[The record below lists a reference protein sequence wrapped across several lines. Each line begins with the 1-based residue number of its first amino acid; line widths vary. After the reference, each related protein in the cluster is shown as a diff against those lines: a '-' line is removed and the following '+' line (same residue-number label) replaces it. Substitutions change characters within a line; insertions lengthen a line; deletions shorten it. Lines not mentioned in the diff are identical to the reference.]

1 MKKTSIILF
10 LLFSLSFTQNQN
22 TYIWSGSS
30 ISTSDNLDALNLNPA
45 GLGFN
50 RGNQEAMIFKGL
62 EQDNYY
68 IGFTGRYQSGFAY
81 ELYYDNSSYNYS
93 IGYGFET
100 TNNLYT
106 GFKLNKKRDY
116 SFGLLYRPFDFL
128 SIGSTVFDNHRNVDY
143 KFNRYSFAIKPY
155 EIKKIFNQSS
165 SYLKKS
171 NLTMGYDKTIN
182 AIDNTF
188 QEEYFINF
196 SITPGIDLSYFT
208 YDDNYGINLSF
219 NLGKQGAQIN
229 TYASNSFYGLNSSST
244 SLVLYNYSQTSNSNI
259 NFQDNKKLNY
269 VYTDLDGYFIEEEPT
284 VSPFDFVFEIN
295 IPFIDNQNTIGT
307 QLRRWIDNIHKITND
322 NSIDGLIIN
331 LGNVKAGFGKRKEMF
346 NALLKLKQS
355 GKKIIV
361 YSQNEISGS
370 DYYLISMADEIYTHN
385 MGSLFLNGFN
395 LEVNYIKQ
403 LLDTLSIVT
412 EVVKT
417 SDFKTAGENLTR
429 KSMSNQFRENYGKL
443 FDDFYETFITD
454 ISNAKNW
461 SYDNTSMIIN
471 AGPYINIKE
480 AIDNKLITGTMYPDE
495 FDKYINNL
503 NNREINIT
511 KWKEYTTYEKY
522 SYDWKKD
529 KKPTIAII
537 YAVGGMVSGKS
548 NPGPTGS
555 TMMGD
560 ITIRKAIKK
569 ARENK
574 DIDAIVLRIDSGG
587 GSALASDMI
596 WREIYKTTTED
607 KKNKKPII
615 VSMSDAAASGGYY
628 IACEA
633 NKIVAS
639 ETTVTGSIGVVWVK
653 INFSQ
658 LLNRIGIYTDN
669 IKRGENADFG
679 TNSRLLSEN
688 EKNIINESI
697 LEVYNNF
704 KQKVIDGRDSLNNID
719 ELDKIALGRVWSGK
733 EAKKN
738 GLIDE
743 IGGLHD
749 AIDIS
754 KESLGINRD
763 SDVDIIEYP
772 EVKEFS
778 LFDFVINEDEKS
790 EITDIDLDTLF
801 PEEISDKLKAL
812 NIIPVIMNDD
822 IQLLVPYNIEIK

>member
-704 KQKVIDGRDSLNNID
+704 KQKVIDGRDSLNNIN

-754 KESLGINRD
+754 KESLGINRN

-790 EITDIDLDTLF
+790 EITDIDFDTLF

>member
-182 AIDNTF
+182 AIDNTS

-704 KQKVIDGRDSLNNID
+704 KQKVIDGRDSLTNIN

-754 KESLGINRD
+754 KESLGINRN

-790 EITDIDLDTLF
+790 EITDINIDTLF
-801 PEEISDKLKAL
+801 PGEISDKLKAL

>member
-704 KQKVIDGRDSLNNID
+704 KQKVIDGRDSLNNIN

>member
-704 KQKVIDGRDSLNNID
+704 KQKVIDGRDSLNNIN

-790 EITDIDLDTLF
+790 EITDIDFDTLF

>member
-208 YDDNYGINLSF
+208 FDDNYGINLSF

-454 ISNAKNW
+454 ISNAKDW
-461 SYDNTSMIIN
+461 SYENTSMIIN

-503 NNREINIT
+503 NNKEINIT
-511 KWKEYTTYEKY
+511 KWREYTTYEKY

-704 KQKVIDGRDSLNNID
+704 KQKVIDGRDSLNNIN

>member
-454 ISNAKNW
+454 ISNAKDW

-704 KQKVIDGRDSLNNID
+704 KQKVIDGRDSLNNIN

>member
-155 EIKKIFNQSS
+155 EIKKIFNKSN

-443 FDDFYETFITD
+443 FDDFYETFIND

-503 NNREINIT
+503 NNKEINIT

-754 KESLGINRD
+754 KESLGITRD

-778 LFDFVINEDEKS
+778 LFDFVVNEDEKS

-801 PEEISDKLKAL
+801 PEEISDKLKTL